1 MDEKLKSW
9 IHNIVYDYSE
19 EINDTNLAKLKKH
32 VRCVLE
38 TRYKYKEE
46 IPDLEITIIEILAEK
61 EFNSQV
67 KQMIGSMAGNDKN
80 SVMIRTLPSKTPVID
95 SKMGD

>member
-19 EINDTNLAKLKKH
+19 EINDTNLEKLKKH
-32 VRCVLE
+32 VKCVLGI
-38 TRYKYKEE
+38 RYQYKEE

>member
-9 IHNIVYDYSE
+9 IRNIVYDYYE
-19 EINDTNLAKLKKH
+19 EINDTNLEKLKKH
-32 VRCVLE
+32 VRCVLGI
-38 TRYKYKEE
+38 RYQYKEE
-46 IPDLEITIIEILAEK
+46 IPNLKIIILEIQTEK
-61 EFNSQV
+61 KFNSQV